1 MIAESEYQTY
11 IPEQWRELHR
21 QEEVAAQKIETE
33 RSIAKQQRADKLTH
47 ALHVT
52 LRVLITMAKII
63 GVATLALLG
72 FLVALV
78 SILGAMNSAPARRRR
93 RRR

>member
-1 MIAESEYQTY
+1 MSYQTY
-11 IPEQWRELHR
+11 IPETWREMR
-21 QEEVAAQKIETE
+21 QREETAVQKIETA
-33 RSIAKQQRADKLTH
+33 RFITKQRRAAKLRH
-47 ALHVT
+47 ALQVT
-52 LRVLITMAKII
+52 LRVLVTTAKVI

-78 SILGAMNSAPARRRR
+78 AVLGAVNSAPARRRR